1 MLFVVGSDIRGSVIS
16 WKCAFLDAQYG
27 LHTSPRNSNNLFYIW
42 SLFSLR
48 FHLYLGHVHRVIIQ
62 VRAGDKWLN
71 ALTSFRLLCVG
82 AFTVVFMFLYTSLFG
97 ILVSYVYLRTGTIV
111 SAILTHSLCN
121 LFSIPTF
128 SFLSRQSPLY
138 KKRKSMAVGTS

>member
-1 MLFVVGSDIRGSVIS
+1 MSFVVGSDIRGDNIS
-16 WKCAFLDAQYG
+16 WKCALLDAQHR
-27 LHTSPRNSNNLFYIW
+27 LHTSPRDSDNLFYIR

-48 FHLYLGHVHRVIIQ
+48 LRLYLGHIHRVIIQ
-62 VRAGDKWLN
+62 VRAGEKWLN

-82 AFTVVFMFLYTSLFG
+82 GFTVVFMFLYTSLFG

-121 LFSIPTF
+121 IFSIPTF

-138 KKRKSMAVGTS
+138 GKRKSMAVGTS